1 MKPAISVALAATLAL
16 AATAHAGDKA
26 NVPVTFK
33 TNAQG
38 HTIGAFGMAGTARNS
53 ADTKQSIGCF
63 VSALGNSLQ
72 AGCEAQNAAGG
83 YVSCTTTGAALVTAA
98 GAVGPDSYIDFS
110 HDGAGN
116 CNSIYVANGS
126 SNAVKQP

>member
-1 MKPAISVALAATLAL
+1 MVSLKRR
-16 AATAHAGDKA
+16 G
-26 NVPVTFK
+26 
-33 TNAQG
+33 Q
-38 HTIGAFGMAGTARNS
+38 
-53 ADTKQSIGCF
+53 ADTRV
-63 VSALGNSLQ
+63 VSCSSQGDSEAARDAKLDLRRQPRSLSCGWGTDCRWRRCVLLNLQ

-83 YVSCTTTGAALVTAA
+83 YVSCTTTGTALVTAA